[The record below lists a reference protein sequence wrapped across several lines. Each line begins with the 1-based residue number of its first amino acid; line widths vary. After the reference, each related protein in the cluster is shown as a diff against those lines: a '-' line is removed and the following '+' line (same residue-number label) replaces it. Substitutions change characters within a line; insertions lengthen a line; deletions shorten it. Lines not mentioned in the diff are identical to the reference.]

1 MEQISLYEKTYNL
14 GITFVFCGLNQCGS
28 FWTTEKICQSIEEK
42 SESFKD
48 FLLTL
53 NTYGMYDMLVAICE
67 IVDLFCST
75 DIQNWFREQL
85 RQCPDSDII
94 LRMSNTFYQKRMTD
108 LQGFNEL
115 KKKLDESFDKC
126 QNESKNILDVNLPQF
141 ESYIWESYDF
151 DFLRKIA
158 RNNSRNVGVW
168 FPMIYEKSNIEK
180 YANKLD
186 EYAFPYLIMCAKDI
200 REVGSEDKV
209 KEALVRMRVADYL
222 VELGLLYYSKIERAI
237 NPLLELDPKLVAG
250 YNYNEYA
257 KTIQNILEKELG
269 YRLYITIAMTDYLR
283 EMICISEYFGD
294 SLHRTNVLEMKAFLP
309 LFYQLLGRDE
319 EAVSLLIDTV
329 KYFSK
334 EGVIRKEYLLVFY
347 RSLLIT
353 KDEKK
358 RQRLVGIF
366 DEIYFDNSGI
376 REFTTVA
383 KNINIFYQKYCMDIL
398 ERKNYMLECSDFW
411 REYKEYKL
419 LTRWF
424 VTKLVSEK
432 FNSLFDIVMNKLG
445 FQKRKSIDDFI
456 KLFYSLTSHRDSNI
470 RITPYNGAE
479 ILGDDYLW
487 SGFDE
492 IDDFYTEEER
502 RQICVLAEQMEKA
515 MKQMPTYDSQQY
527 YNRIKQKIESF
538 WNVDADSILCN
549 KLLTAFRGIQSDP
562 YNKWEYD
569 GNGNVLRKRAEDSIN
584 NLVAFFLKAYY
595 GEENIHRE
603 EPQGLSGNEEKIGEI
618 DILIF
623 QNGSQFAIQEALKI
637 DSLDKTKLDDH
648 MNRMLKNYDT
658 QGVPITCLVIY
669 AYTSKGQNFF
679 TKVEGYL
686 KQYLES
692 NLFTYEI
699 VKELK
704 QETVDTANISHH
716 VMTYRREEMLQKMH
730 VFTVLM

>member
-1 MEQISLYEKTYNL
+1 MEQISLYEKICDL
-14 GITFVFCGLNQCGS
+14 GITFVFCGLNQYGS

-85 RQCPDSDII
+85 RQCPDCDMI
-94 LRMSNTFYQKRMTD
+94 LRMSNAFYQKRLAD
-108 LQGFNEL
+108 LQFFNRL
-115 KKKLDESFDKC
+115 QKKLDESFGEC
-126 QNESKNILDVNLPQF
+126 QNESKIILKVNLPQF
-141 ESYIWESYDF
+141 ENYIWESYDF
-151 DFLRKIA
+151 DFLRKIT

-168 FPMIYEKSNIEK
+168 FPMIYEKSNIDK

-200 REVGSEDKV
+200 REVGSEDRV
-209 KEALVRMRVADYL
+209 EEAIVRMRIVDYL
-222 VELGLLYYSKIERAI
+222 VELGLLYYPNIECAV
-237 NPLLELDPKLVAG
+237 NPLIELDPKRVAESD
-250 YNYNEYA
+250 YNEYA
-257 KTIQNILEKELG
+257 QMIQNILKKKLG
-269 YRLYITIAMTDYLR
+269 FSLYITDTLTGSLS
-283 EMICISEYFGD
+283 EMISLSEYFGD
-294 SLHRTNVLEMKAFLP
+294 SSYRKNIFQVKVFLP
-309 LFYQLLGRDE
+309 LFYQLLGREE

-329 KYFSK
+329 KYYSK

-376 REFTTVA
+376 REFIAVA
-383 KNINIFYQKYCMDIL
+383 KNIIIFYRKYCMDIL
-398 ERKNYMLECSDFW
+398 ERKKFVLEFPDFL
-411 REYKEYKL
+411 EKDKKYEL

-424 VTKLVSEK
+424 AGKQVSQK
-432 FNSLFDIVMNKLG
+432 FESLLDIVMNKSE
-445 FQKRKSIDDFI
+445 FQKSKAINDFI
-456 KLFYSLTSHRDSNI
+456 TLFYSLSSHRDCGI
-470 RITPYNGAE
+470 RIAPYKGAE
-479 ILGDDYLW
+479 ILADNYLW
-487 SGFDE
+487 GGGDE
-492 IDDFYTEEER
+492 IYDFYTEEER

-515 MKQMPTYDSQQY
+515 MSRMPSYDYQQY
-527 YNRIKQKIESF
+527 YINIKQKIESF

-549 KLLTAFRGIQSDP
+549 KLLMAFRGIQSDP
-562 YNKWEYD
+562 YNSWEYD
-569 GNGNVLRKRAEDSIN
+569 RNGNVLRKRAEDSIN

-603 EPQGLSGNEEKIGEI
+603 EPQGLSGNEERMGEI
-618 DILIF
+618 DILIY

-658 QGVPITCLVIY
+658 QGVPVTCLVIY
-669 AYTSKGQNFF
+669 AYTRKGQNFF
-679 TKVEGYL
+679 TKVEEYL

-692 NLFTYEI
+692 DLFIYEI
-699 VKELK
+699 VKELE
-704 QETVDTANISHH
+704 QETVDTANISHYSL
-716 VMTYRREEMLQKMH
+716 TYRREEMLQKMH
-730 VFTVLM
+730 VFIVLM